1 MSENDRMREELLEYL
16 KGFDAEPI
24 REDEISIQHYADAQ
38 GLTHTQ
44 ANKRLTRM
52 VENGVLYKRRAMVD
66 GVERNVYGKQS

>member
-1 MSENDRMREELLEYL
+1 MSENDRMRAELLEYL

-52 VENGVLYKRRAMVD
+52 VENGVLYVRKGMVD
-66 GVERNVYGKQS
+66 GKKLNVYGKQP